1 MCSDLAIRLSASE
14 LRNTFNSQTM
24 VGITLHVWKY
34 FGNLL
39 FEKAKL
45 IKKTKTAYRLRDCL
59 EQISRH
65 LLLIGDQ
72 SKDIVT
78 SMIIIHL
85 KQLAFLS
92 HRHANS
98 MKTVDVL
105 IHNMDIREL
114 GLIEA
119 DMLID
124 FLMDLTLE
132 IIAYIKSDPN
142 KGPLS
147 DCTIDY
153 CWSSIVEVEPKIR
166 NWTNQI
172 IPNKKDYKETY
183 LSCMA
188 TMEILHQPIPD
199 QVIKVEKGMDI
210 YRIGQEGINVSPPIV
225 YEL

>member
-1 MCSDLAIRLSASE
+1 MCGDLAIRLSASE

-24 VGITLHVWKY
+24 VGITLHIWKY
-34 FGNLL
+34 FGDLL
-39 FEKAKL
+39 FEEAKL
-45 IKKTKTAYRLRDCL
+45 IRKTKTAYRLRNCL

-72 SKDIVT
+72 STDIVT

-85 KQLAFLS
+85 KQLAFMS
-92 HRHANS
+92 HKHANS
-98 MKTVDVL
+98 MKTIDVL
-105 IHNMDIREL
+105 IHNMNIKEL

-142 KGPLS
+142 KGPLA

-153 CWSSIVEVEPKIR
+153 CWSSIVEIEPKIR

-172 IPNKKDYKETY
+172 IPVKKDHRDTY
-183 LSCMA
+183 FSCIA
-188 TMEILHQPIPD
+188 TMEIRHRPIPD

-210 YRIGQEGINVSPPIV
+210 YRIGQEGINISPPIV